1 MFRPTM
7 AIFKKVVKRE
17 RAVAVKLQP
26 CSLMIKCMR

>member
-17 RAVAVKLQP
+17 RAVSVKLQL
-26 CSLMIKCMR
+26 CGLILKCTR